1 MGNNKLKMK
10 SIIAS
15 LVFCAVTTNVQAE
28 PIELDNDKH
37 FWGGNWAKYEADR
50 RKDDDS
56 NDCRLRES
64 HNFLGAQQCKF
75 SWECR
80 GARTCERGGWCSGYD
95 GCEGTALPM
104 QAPGLLAD
112 N

>member
-1 MGNNKLKMK
+1 MK

-15 LVFCAVTTNVQAE
+15 LVFMAVSTNVQAD
-28 PIELDNDKH
+28 PVMLDNADH
-37 FWGGNWAKYEADR
+37 FWKNDWTKYEAER

-56 NDCRLRES
+56 NDCKIPES
-64 HNFLGAQQCKF
+64 HNFLGAQQCKK

-95 GCEGTALPM
+95 GCEGTPLPM

>member
-1 MGNNKLKMK
+1 MK

-15 LVFCAVTTNVQAE
+15 LVFLAVSTNVQADE
-28 PIELDNDKH
+28 IPLDNADH
-37 FWGGNWAKYEADR
+37 FWHNDWTNYEKTR

-64 HNFLGAQQCKF
+64 RNFLGAQQCKF

-95 GCEGTALPM
+95 GCEGTPLPM
-104 QAPGLLAD
+104 QAPGLLA
-112 N
+112 